1 MAKYKDILGNTREYE
16 DKTITISLERYNTLI
31 IKEAIADCL
40 VEVKKIIKR
49 ERSSNGEINGKQS
62 IMDR

>member
-16 DKTITISLERYNTLI
+16 DKTIAISLERYNTLI

-40 VEVKKIIKR
+40 VEVKKKEKEDNQEELR
-49 ERSSNGEINGKQS
+49 GGENESSN
-62 IMDR
+62 

>member
-1 MAKYKDILGNTREYE
+1 MAKYKDILGNIRECE

-40 VEVKKIIKR
+40 AEAKEKEEEDNK
-49 ERSSNGEINGKQS
+49 GGKEQ
-62 IMDR
+62 

>member
-1 MAKYKDILGNTREYE
+1 MAKYKDILGNVREYE

-40 VEVKKIIKR
+40 VEAKKK
-49 ERSSNGEINGKQS
+49 EKEDN
-62 IMDR
+62 